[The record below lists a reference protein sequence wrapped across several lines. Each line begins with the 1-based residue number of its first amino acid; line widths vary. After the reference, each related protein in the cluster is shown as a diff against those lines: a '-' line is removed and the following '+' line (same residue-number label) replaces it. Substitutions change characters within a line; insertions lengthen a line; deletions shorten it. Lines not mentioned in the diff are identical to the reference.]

1 MQEILLI
8 DWNVSV
14 IQHGLGGV
22 MQSYYTITQ
31 LTQEFGVT
39 TRTLRFYE
47 AEGFLKPQRRGRQ
60 RLYRPGD
67 RTRLKL
73 ILRGK
78 RLGFSLAEIRDIIT
92 MYDKAPGEAG
102 QLQLLM
108 RRIESRRAELL
119 AKRQDID
126 LTLSELEE
134 VEAGCRKRLAE
145 MGPAGDL
152 FSALGDKAP

>member
-1 MQEILLI
+1 MAT
-8 DWNVSV
+8 
-14 IQHGLGGV
+14 
-22 MQSYYTITQ
+22 YFTITQ

-47 AEGFLKPQRRGRQ
+47 AEGFLKPVRRGRQ

-92 MYDKAPGEAG
+92 MYDKAPGESG
-102 QLQLLM
+102 QLSLLIA
-108 RRIESRRAELL
+108 RIEGRREELL
-119 AKRQDID
+119 AKRRDID
-126 LTLSELEE
+126 VTLAELDE
-134 VEAGCRKRLAE
+134 VERGARARLDQL
-145 MGPAGDL
+145 GPTGDL
-152 FSALGDKAP
+152 FEALEQPSPGPAAASTREHDK